1 MYLPPAF
8 RVDRIDTIHEAIAN
22 SGIAT
27 LVTLTSDGLI
37 ASHVPMLLDPEPGP
51 YGTLLG
57 HLARPNPQAK
67 GALPGV
73 EALVIFQGQD
83 AYITPS
89 WYETKRRTGK
99 VVPTWN
105 YQTVHAYGPISFFND
120 PDRLRAIV
128 TRLTDRQEASRAQPW
143 AVTDAPEDFVEMML
157 KGITGFAIPITRL
170 EGKWK
175 LSQNRPGEDV
185 AGVVAGLEIDGR
197 RDIAREVAQANH
209 LRLSRAGSRSEP
221 GEDTTAAAVSA
232 AQRES

>member
-1 MYLPPAF
+1 LYLPPAF
-8 RVDRIDTIHEAIAN
+8 REDRIDAIHEAIAR

-27 LVTLTSDGLI
+27 LVTLTADGLI

-67 GALPGV
+67 GALSGV
-73 EALVIFQGQD
+73 EALAIFQGLD

-105 YQTVHAYGPISFFND
+105 YETVHAYGPISFFND
-120 PDRLRAIV
+120 PERLRAIV
-128 TRLTDRQEASRAQPW
+128 TRLTDRQEAARAQPW
-143 AVTDAPEDFVEMML
+143 AVTDAPEDFVQMML
-157 KGITGFAIPITRL
+157 KGITGFVIPITRL
-170 EGKWK
+170 EGKRK
-175 LSQNRPGEDV
+175 LSQNRPAEDV
-185 AGVVAGLEIDGR
+185 AGVVAGLNADSR
-197 RDIAREVAQANH
+197 PDMAREVARAN
-209 LRLSRAGSRSEP
+209 LPRAPSPCGRGLGEGAAPPTEP
-221 GEDTTAAAVSA
+221 ST